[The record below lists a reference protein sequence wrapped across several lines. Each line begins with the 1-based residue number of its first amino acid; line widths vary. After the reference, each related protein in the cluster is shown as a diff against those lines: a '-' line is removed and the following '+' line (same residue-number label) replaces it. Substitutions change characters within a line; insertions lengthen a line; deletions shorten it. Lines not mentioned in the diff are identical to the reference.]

1 MAEAEAIAD
10 AMGLSLSAALAAHGL
25 DGPDDPTDPQQWLD
39 WPNERDEQTVCEV
52 RQPDP
57 EPPPGYDP
65 ENPPPDP
72 NAPWWK
78 KIARIIMDLIRALN
92 P

>member
-1 MAEAEAIAD
+1 MFCDVNKIID
-10 AMGLSLSAALAAHGL
+10 WLF
-25 DGPDDPTDPQQWLD
+25 GPDDPTDPQQWLD
-39 WPNERDEQTVCEV
+39 WPEKRDEQTACEV
-52 RQPDP
+52 GQPDP
-57 EPPPGYDP
+57 IPPPEYDP

-78 KIARIIMDLIRALN
+78 KIARIIMDAIRAEN